1 MPSKPPLTLYYRTSL
16 YGPEESENTSL
27 QRQDYSD
34 VNRTTTNSTASRY
47 MCTSD
52 FETPTTDILHF
63 SAVRLPSSNKLPSTL
78 SETITITS
86 KPYQRGNVSNMVV
99 ATATYV
105 DSGSGP
111 YTASNK
117 INYAVTAASGKF
129 EGYKNMQI
137 IFNKDKIRRTVI
149 LS

>member
-1 MPSKPPLTLYYRTSL
+1 MAPKEPMTLYYRTSL

-34 VNRTTTNSTASRY
+34 INRTTTNSTASRY

-52 FETPTTDILHF
+52 FKTPTTDILHF
-63 SAVRLPSSNKLPSTL
+63 SAVRLPSSNKLPSTV
-78 SETITITS
+78 SETITIIS
-86 KPYQRGNVSNMVV
+86 KPYQRENVANMIT

-111 YTASNK
+111 FTASNK
-117 INYAVTAASGKF
+117 INYTVTGASGKF
-129 EGYKNMQI
+129 AGYKNMQI